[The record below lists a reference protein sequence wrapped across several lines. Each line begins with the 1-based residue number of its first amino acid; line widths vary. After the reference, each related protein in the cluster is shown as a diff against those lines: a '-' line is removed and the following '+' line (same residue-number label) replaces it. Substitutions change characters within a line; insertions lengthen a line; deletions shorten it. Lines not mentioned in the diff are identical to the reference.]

1 MLHGHQRR
9 SIRLRNYDYATTG
22 AYFVTICVHNHESR
36 LGTIANDVM
45 MVNETGA
52 EIDRWWQELPTKFPS
67 VELDAYVIMP
77 NHMHGIIALLG
88 DSAPTHTPT
97 LGDVVGWF
105 KTMTTNAYIRG
116 VKAARWPRFDKYFW
130 QRNYW
135 DHIIRDDRSLKS
147 IRRYIEL
154 NPQKWTLD
162 IENPNPDWIE
172 RMFGDSPI

>member
-1 MLHGHQRR
+1 M
-9 SIRLRNYDYATTG
+9 
-22 AYFVTICVHNHESR
+22 
-36 LGTIANDVM
+36 
-45 MVNETGA
+45 
-52 EIDRWWQELPTKFPS
+52 
-67 VELDAYVIMP
+67 
-77 NHMHGIIALLG
+77 
-88 DSAPTHTPT
+88 
-97 LGDVVGWF
+97 GDVVGWF